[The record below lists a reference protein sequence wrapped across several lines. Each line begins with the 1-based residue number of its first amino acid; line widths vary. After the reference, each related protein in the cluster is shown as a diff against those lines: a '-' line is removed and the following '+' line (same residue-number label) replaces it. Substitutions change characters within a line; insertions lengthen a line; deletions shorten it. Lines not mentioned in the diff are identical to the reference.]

1 MNKTAIYARTKD
13 ATTESERMK
22 EQIAA
27 CMARTENAEVEIYK
41 DYGSGADVFRPGL
54 QRMMKDVR
62 DCKIQRVIVQ
72 DVARLSRNYLHLTEL
87 TREMQECG
95 CTLLSLAEEID
106 TDRMFDEDVMKLIDI
121 WDKRKRMHKM
131 ENSGQYRFYGENIDD
146 IPDDQ
151 VVDRYMQMRNFLSDA
166 RTHDNW

>member
-1 MNKTAIYARTKD
+1 MKKTAIYARTKN
-13 ATTESERMK
+13 ATTESERMT

-27 CMARTENAEVEIYK
+27 CMARAENADVVIYK

-72 DVARLSRNYLHLTEL
+72 DVARLSRSFLHLTEL

-106 TDRMFDEDVMKLIDI
+106 TGRIYDGDVIRLIDI
-121 WDKRKRMHKM
+121 WDKRKRMHEM
-131 ENSGQYRFYGENIDD
+131 EASGQYRFYGEKIDN

-151 VVDRYMQMRNFLSDA
+151 VADRYMQMRNFLSDA

>member
-1 MNKTAIYARTKD
+1 MNKTAIYARIKD
-13 ATTESERMK
+13 ATTENEKMS

-27 CMARTENAEVEIYK
+27 CMARAENANVEVYK

-54 QRMMKDVR
+54 QRMMKGVR

-72 DVARLSRNYLHLTEL
+72 DVARLSRSFLHLTEL

-106 TDRMFDEDVMKLIDI
+106 TGHMYDGDVMKLIDI
-121 WDKRKRMHKM
+121 WDKRKRMHEM
-131 ENSGQYRFYGENIDD
+131 EDSGQYRFYGENIDD

-151 VVDRYMQMRNFLSDA
+151 VVDRYMTMINFLSDA